1 MPSPQKQALRH
12 LLDVDLRVIEYN
24 HMQIDADTAQQL
36 HRKPY
41 GVFCGGSGATRA
53 RHNAPH
59 SIAHAATSH
68 QASICEPPCEGSTSF
83 RPMHDQCRRDLARS
97 NALVAGFQGLS
108 GRPQGSTGK
117 PNGGKKSACARQRLG
132 ECQSVGLALPQ
143 VGLTIIVKLTALA
156 KYGLP
161 RSLTSWGWA
170 LRASCVRG
178 RPTAAATEIELDSLR
193 SGCAGLTPALCSSHD
208 SRALCSYS
216 CGGFVSVWM
225 RGEQLYSYTPDYLQI
240 LDCGVRKTCI

>member
-1 MPSPQKQALRH
+1 MHAGPSPF
-12 LLDVDLRVIEYN
+12 E
-24 HMQIDADTAQQL
+24 
-36 HRKPY
+36 
-41 GVFCGGSGATRA
+41 RA
-53 RHNAPH
+53 R
-59 SIAHAATSH
+59 
-68 QASICEPPCEGSTSF
+68 C
-83 RPMHDQCRRDLARS
+83 
-97 NALVAGFQGLS
+97 GLS
-108 GRPQGSTGK
+108 GAIRPTARLNGK
-117 PNGGKKSACARQRLG
+117 AEWRQKECVRKAAAGGV
-132 ECQSVGLALPQ
+132 SVGLALPQ
-143 VGLTIIVKLTALA
+143 VALTIIVKLTALA